1 MRSIGPRWNDE
12 QGCFGCVLNASAR
25 VDALRRRRRQ
35 LFVRHAIPKAIWDGV
50 TVAESRE
57 AARRRRGSSPT
68 GMAAPPILASFWGGV
83 SVEQSRVEE
92 A

>member
-1 MRSIGPRWNDE
+1 VPWRRI
-12 QGCFGCVLNASAR
+12 C
-25 VDALRRRRRQ
+25 DAAAG
-35 LFVRHAIPKAIWDGV
+35 VGVVAPPEKIADRHTTPKVICDGM
-50 TVAESRE
+50 TVAESRG